1 MHRTEE
7 ATVFLPFVNESYSDF
22 DVPAN
27 EAAYRL
33 ALAGVREQLGSHY
46 PLVIGGE
53 PIDTGRTIES
63 VNPCRPAEIVGSA
76 AGADAQLAERAI
88 ETAWT
93 SFAGWSLRSAE
104 DRARHLVKLAA
115 LMRDRKYELSAWETL
130 EASKNW
136 LEAEADVAEAID
148 FVEYYARQA
157 VQLAQP
163 IEVVGYPGEE
173 NESHLIPIGAGVV
186 IPPWNFPLAI
196 LAGMTIG
203 PVAAGNTVVVKPAST
218 TPIIGAR
225 FMQLVEE
232 AGFPPGVI
240 NYLPGA
246 GGEIGDVLV
255 DHPRT
260 RFVNF
265 TGSKEVGLRIA
276 ERSAKVHAG
285 QLWLKR
291 AFMEMGG
298 KDAQIVDETA
308 DIDAAARAAVAG
320 AFGFQGQKCS
330 ACSRLI
336 VVDDVYD
343 EVLET
348 VVGHTTELSI
358 GPAEDN
364 FDVNAVINGGQQ
376 RSILEEI
383 EKGRATAK
391 LVAGGDPVD
400 LEGGFYIQP
409 TVFAEVEPDARLA
422 QHEIFGPVLSV
433 IRAADFDQALR
444 IANSTEYALTGG
456 LFSSSRDRIER
467 ARREFHVGNLYLN
480 RKITGALVG
489 VQPFGGFQMS
499 GSNAKAGGPEY
510 LRLFMEM
517 KTVAE
522 RWIG

>member
-1 MHRTEE
+1 M
-7 ATVFLPFVNESYSDF
+7 FQPFFNEPYSDF
-22 DVPAN
+22 SVPAN

-33 ALAGVREQLGSHY
+33 ALAGVREQLGAHY

-53 PIDTGRTIES
+53 HIDSERKINS
-63 VNPCRPAEIVGSA
+63 VNPGRPVEMVGSV
-76 AGADAQLAERAI
+76 AGADARLAEQSI
-88 ETAWT
+88 ESAWAA
-93 SFAGWSLRSAE
+93 FAGWSRRSAE

-115 LMRDRKYELSAWETL
+115 LMRDRKYELSAWETM

-157 VQLAQP
+157 IQMAQP
-163 IEVVGYPGEE
+163 IEVHGYPGEE

-218 TPIIGAR
+218 TPIIAAR
-225 FMQLVEE
+225 FMELVEE

-240 NYLPGA
+240 NYLPGP
-246 GGEIGDVLV
+246 GSEIGDVLV

-276 ERSAKVHAG
+276 ERSAKVQPG

-291 AFMEMGG
+291 SYMEMGG

-308 DIDAAARAAVAG
+308 DLAAAARAAVAG

-343 EVLET
+343 EVLEAVLEGT
-348 VVGHTTELSI
+348 AGLSI

-364 FDVNAVINGGQQ
+364 LNVNSVISAAQQ

-391 LVAGGDPVD
+391 LVAGGEAVD
-400 LEGGFYIQP
+400 LDGGYYIQP
-409 TVFAEVEPDARLA
+409 TVFAEVDPDARLA

-433 IRAADFDQALR
+433 IRASDFEHALR

-467 ARREFHVGNLYLN
+467 VRRDFHVGNLYIN

-489 VQPFGGFQMS
+489 VQPFGGFRMS
-499 GSNAKAGGPEY
+499 GSNAKAGGPDY

>member
-1 MHRTEE
+1 M
-7 ATVFLPFVNESYSDF
+7 FLPFVNEPYSDYT
-22 DVPAN
+22 VPAN
-27 EAAYRL
+27 EAAYRQ
-33 ALAGVREQLGSHY
+33 ALAGVREHLGHHY

-53 PIDTGRTIES
+53 AVDTGRRIES
-63 VNPCRPAEIVGSA
+63 VNPCRPAELVGSA
-76 AGADAQLAERAI
+76 AGADAPLAQRAV
-88 ETAWT
+88 EAAWEA
-93 SFAGWSLRSAE
+93 FAGWSQRSAE
-104 DRARHLVKLAA
+104 DRGRHLVKLAA
-115 LMRDRKYELSAWETL
+115 LMRERKYELSAWETF

-148 FVEYYARQA
+148 FVEFYARQA
-157 VQLAQP
+157 VRLADP
-163 IEVVGYPGEE
+163 IDVVGFPGEE

-196 LAGMTIG
+196 LVGMAIG
-203 PVAAGNTVVVKPAST
+203 PVAAGNTVVLKPAST
-218 TPIIGAR
+218 TPIIGAK
-225 FMQLVEE
+225 FMEFVEV
-232 AGFPPGVI
+232 AGIPPGVI

-246 GGEIGDVLV
+246 GSEIGDVLV

-276 ERSAKVHAG
+276 ERSAKVQPG

-308 DIDAAARAAVAG
+308 DTAMAAQAAVTG

-343 EVLET
+343 EVLEA
-348 VVGHTTELSI
+348 VVDLVPGLSI

-364 FDVNAVINGGQQ
+364 HNINAVISGAQQ

-383 EKGRATAK
+383 DKGRGTAR
-391 LVAGGDPVD
+391 LVAGGEIVD
-400 LEGGFYIQP
+400 LDGGFYIQP
-409 TVFAEVEPDARLA
+409 TVFAEVEPDSRLA

-433 IRAADFDQALR
+433 IRASDFDQALH

-467 ARREFHVGNLYLN
+467 VRREFHVGNLYIN

-489 VQPFGGFQMS
+489 VQPFGGFRMS
-499 GSNAKAGGPEY
+499 GSNAKAGGPDY

-522 RWIG
+522 RWID

>member
-1 MHRTEE
+1 M
-7 ATVFLPFVNESYSDF
+7 FQPFVNEPYSDF
-22 DVPAN
+22 TVSAN

-33 ALAGVREQLGSHY
+33 ALAGVREQLGGHY

-53 PIDTGRTIES
+53 SIDTGRKIDS
-63 VNPCRPAEIVGSA
+63 VNPCRPAELVGSA
-76 AGADAQLAERAI
+76 AGADAQLAERSI
-88 ETAWT
+88 EMAWAA
-93 SFAGWSLRSAE
+93 FAGWSRRSAE
-104 DRARHLVKLAA
+104 DRGRHLVKLAA
-115 LMRDRKYELSAWETL
+115 LMRDRKYELSAWETI

-157 VQLAQP
+157 VQLANP
-163 IEVVGYPGEE
+163 IEVAGYPGEE
-173 NESHLIPIGAGVV
+173 NESHLIPIGAGVA

-196 LAGMTIG
+196 LAGMAIG
-203 PVAAGNTVVVKPAST
+203 PVAAGNTVIVKPAST
-218 TPIIGAR
+218 TPIIAAK
-225 FMQLVEE
+225 FMELVEA
-232 AGFPPGVI
+232 AGFPPGVV

-246 GGEIGDVLV
+246 GSEIGDVLV

-276 ERSAKVHAG
+276 ERSAKVQPG
-285 QLWLKR
+285 QMWLKR
-291 AFMEMGG
+291 AYMEMGG

-308 DIDAAARAAVAG
+308 DLGAAARAAVAG

-343 EVLET
+343 EVLDA
-348 VVGHTTELSI
+348 VVEHTAELSV

-364 FDVNAVINGGQQ
+364 FNVNAVISGGQQ
-376 RSILEEI
+376 RSILDEI

-391 LVAGGDPVD
+391 LVAGGEPVD
-400 LEGGFYIQP
+400 VEGGFYIRP

-433 IRAADFDQALR
+433 IRASDFDQALR

-467 ARREFHVGNLYLN
+467 VRREFQVGNLYIN

-489 VQPFGGFQMS
+489 VQPFGGFRMS
-499 GSNAKAGGPEY
+499 GSNAKAGGPDY

-522 RWIG
+522 RWID

>member
-1 MHRTEE
+1 
-7 ATVFLPFVNESYSDF
+7 VFLSFVNEPYSDYT
-22 DVPAN
+22 VPAN
-27 EAAYRL
+27 EAAYRS
-33 ALAGVREQLGSHY
+33 ALAGVREQLGLHY
-46 PLVIGGE
+46 PLIIGGE
-53 PIDTGRTIES
+53 AVDTGRRIES
-63 VNPCRPAEIVGSA
+63 VNPCRPTEVVGSA
-76 AGADAQLAERAI
+76 AGADAQLAERAV
-88 ETAWT
+88 EAAW
-93 SFAGWSLRSAE
+93 SAFPGWSQRTAE
-104 DRARHLVKLAA
+104 NRARHLVKLAA
-115 LMRDRKYELSAWETL
+115 VMRERKYELSAWETF

-157 VQLAQP
+157 IELADP

-173 NESHLIPIGAGVV
+173 NESHLIPIGVGVV

-196 LAGMTIG
+196 LVGMTIG

-218 TPIIGAR
+218 TPIIGAK
-225 FMQLVEE
+225 FMELVRA
-232 AGFPPGVI
+232 AGIPPGVI

-246 GGEIGDVLV
+246 GSEIGDVLV
-255 DHPRT
+255 DHPRV
-260 RFVNF
+260 RFINF

-276 ERSAKVHAG
+276 ERSAKVQPG

-291 AFMEMGG
+291 ALMEMGG
-298 KDAQIVDETA
+298 KDGQIVDETA
-308 DIDAAARAAVAG
+308 DTVAAAQAAVRG

-343 EVLET
+343 EMLES
-348 VVGHTTELSI
+348 VVGLVSTLSI

-364 FDVNAVINGGQQ
+364 FAVNAVISAGQQ

-383 EKGRATAK
+383 EKGRATAQ

-400 LEGGFYIQP
+400 LDGGFYIQP
-409 TVFAEVEPDARLA
+409 TVFAGVEADSRLA

-433 IRAADFDQALR
+433 IRASDFDHALS
-444 IANSTEYALTGG
+444 IANGTEYALTGG
-456 LFSSSRDRIER
+456 LFSSDRDRIER
-467 ARREFHVGNLYLN
+467 ARREFHVGNLYIN

-499 GSNAKAGGPEY
+499 GSNAKAGGPGY

-522 RWIG
+522 RWIE

>member
-1 MHRTEE
+1 
-7 ATVFLPFVNESYSDF
+7 VFVPFVNEPYSDF
-22 DVPAN
+22 TVAAG

-33 ALAGVREQLGSHY
+33 ALAGVREQLGKHY

-53 PIDTGRTIES
+53 AVDTGRRIES
-63 VNPCRPAEIVGSA
+63 VNPCRPAEVVGSA
-76 AGADAQLAERAI
+76 AGADAQLAERAV
-88 ETAWT
+88 EAAW
-93 SFAGWSLRSAE
+93 SAFSGWSQRSAE

-115 LMRDRKYELSAWETL
+115 LMREQKYELSAWETL

-157 VQLAQP
+157 VQLAGP

-196 LAGMTIG
+196 LVGMTIG
-203 PVAAGNTVVVKPAST
+203 PVAAGNTVVLKPAST
-218 TPIIGAR
+218 TPIIGAK
-225 FMQLVEE
+225 FMELVHA
-232 AGFPPGVI
+232 AGLPGGVI

-260 RFVNF
+260 RFINF

-276 ERSAKVHAG
+276 ERSAKVQPG

-291 AFMEMGG
+291 ALMEMGG

-308 DIDAAARAAVAG
+308 NIAAAARAAVTG

-343 EVLET
+343 EVLKA
-348 VVGHTTELSI
+348 VVDLVPALSI

-364 FDVNAVINGGQQ
+364 YDINAVISAGQK

-383 EKGRATAK
+383 EKGRAAAQ
-391 LVAGGDPVD
+391 LVAGGEAIDFD
-400 LEGGFYIQP
+400 GGFYIQP
-409 TVFAEVEPDARLA
+409 TVFAEVEPGSRLA

-433 IRAADFDQALR
+433 IRASDFDHALH

-467 ARREFHVGNLYLN
+467 VRREFHVGNLYIN

-489 VQPFGGFQMS
+489 VQPFGGFNMS
-499 GSNAKAGGPEY
+499 GSNAKAGGPGY

-522 RWIG
+522 RWID